1 MEPKKDEAY
10 FKKSIETAKKNA
22 LPFQPIVSKEKE
34 LEKFTKYFKD
44 RESPENAENENKNN
58 RLRGRKKNT
67 PKGNDNKKYKEI
79 PIVAHESE
87 KPSAVTEELDAGKI
101 YPSLYNSN
109 LDNKKLDKKKIN
121 KKYQEIPI
129 IPHESEKPTK
139 VTEEL
144 NAGKYSNKVQ
154 TSLTGHIEYSKNKNK
169 IKCDKKKLNNSKYPE
184 IPIVAHNTEKPSMTS
199 EEISAGKIYSQIL
212 ASTESKGA
220 SNKLRGCKKNL
231 NNKKY
236 KEIPIVLHESQ
247 KPSLIVE
254 ELNAGKCKS
263 TIPVTTYTGENL
275 QKIKK
280 GVKKAQCGKKKIL
293 NSKYKDI
300 PIVAHDS
307 EGPSI
312 VFEELNSGRI
322 CTNIR
327 TSNTN
332 YKDENIQ
339 KNKLRGGKRN
349 LISGKY
355 KDIPIVAHET
365 EKPSMVF
372 EELNTGRT
380 CSNVKTSVTN
390 YKEENIQKNKLRG
403 GKRNLISGKYKDIPI
418 VAHESLKPSL
428 VFEEINAGK
437 ASSNIMTSV
446 TNYKE
451 ENIQKS
457 NLRGGKR
464 NVKSGKYKDIPIVAH
479 DSQLPSAAFEEINAG
494 NMFKPF
500 QTSKTN
506 YKETKRPK
514 EAKCGKKSNII
525 IHESEP
531 PSCVFEQI
539 NAGKYYSNIQTS
551 VTDKRLKYL
560 SKFKPVPI
568 VAHES
573 EKPSVAFEEANTGI
587 LLSFQHNI

>member
-10 FKKSIETAKKNA
+10 FKKSIETSKKNA
-22 LPFQPIVSKEKE
+22 LPFQSNDCKKE

-44 RESPENAENENKNN
+44 RESTENSESENKSNK
-58 RLRGRKKNT
+58 LRGRKKNT

-87 KPSAVTEELDAGKI
+87 KPSVVTEELDAGKI
-101 YPSLYNSN
+101 FPSLYKSN
-109 LDNKKLDKKKIN
+109 LDNKKLGKKTTN

-129 IPHESEKPTK
+129 VPHESEKPNK
-139 VTEEL
+139 VIEEL
-144 NAGKYSNKVQ
+144 NAGKCCNKVQ
-154 TSLTGHIEYSKNKNK
+154 TSLTGQIEYSKNKNK
-169 IKCDKKKLNNSKYPE
+169 IKCEKKTLNNSKYLE
-184 IPIVAHNTEKPSMTS
+184 IPIVAHNSEKPSIAS
-199 EEISAGKIYSQIL
+199 EENSAGKIYSKIL
-212 ASTESKGA
+212 ASTDNKEPT
-220 SNKLRGCKKNL
+220 NKLRGCKKNL

-236 KEIPIVLHESQ
+236 KEIPIVIHESE

-263 TIPVTTYTGENL
+263 TIPVTSYKGENL

-280 GVKKAQCGKKKIL
+280 GVKKVQCSQKKIL

-307 EGPSI
+307 EKPSI

-327 TSNTN
+327 TSNSD
-332 YKDENIQ
+332 YKEDNSQ
-339 KNKLRGGKRN
+339 KNKLRGGKKN
-349 LISGKY
+349 LISSKY
-355 KDIPIVAHET
+355 KDIPIVAHES
-365 EKPSMVF
+365 EKPSLVF
-372 EELNTGRT
+372 EELNTGRICPNIMT
-380 CSNVKTSVTN
+380 SITNYKEDNSQKNKLRGGKKNLISGKYKEIPIVAHESLKPSFVLEETNSGKTSSNIKTSVTN
-390 YKEENIQKNKLRG
+390 YKEENIQKK
-403 GKRNLISGKYKDIPI
+403 
-418 VAHESLKPSL
+418 
-428 VFEEINAGK
+428 
-437 ASSNIMTSV
+437 
-446 TNYKE
+446 
-451 ENIQKS
+451 
-457 NLRGGKR
+457 NLRGGKK
-464 NVKSGKYKDIPIVAH
+464 NVISGKYKDIPIVAH

-500 QTSKTN
+500 QTSQTN
-506 YKETKRPK
+506 YKETKKPK

-560 SKFKPVPI
+560 SKFKPIPI
-568 VAHES
+568 VVHES

>member
-10 FKKSIETAKKNA
+10 FKKSIETSKKND
-22 LPFQPIVSKEKE
+22 LPFQSTDCKKE

-44 RESPENAENENKNN
+44 RESIGNAESENKSNK
-58 RLRGRKKNT
+58 LRGRKKNT

-79 PIVAHESE
+79 PIVSHESE
-87 KPSAVTEELDAGKI
+87 KPSVVTEEFNAGKI
-101 YPSLYNSN
+101 YPSLYKSN
-109 LDNKKLDKKKIN
+109 LDNNKIKEKKTN

-129 IPHESEKPTK
+129 IPHESEKPNK

-144 NAGKYSNKVQ
+144 NSGKFCNKIQ
-154 TSLTGHIEYSKNKNK
+154 TSLTGYIEYNQNKNK
-169 IKCDKKKLNNSKYPE
+169 IKCGKKKLNNSKYPE
-184 IPIVAHNTEKPSMTS
+184 IPIVAHNSEKPSMAL
-199 EEISAGKIYSQIL
+199 EEISAGKLYSKIL
-212 ASTESKGA
+212 ASTDNKGT

-236 KEIPIVLHESQ
+236 KEIPIVLHESE
-247 KPSLIVE
+247 KPSIIVE

-263 TIPVTTYTGENL
+263 TIPVTSYKGENL
-275 QKIKK
+275 QKIIK
-280 GVKKAQCGKKKIL
+280 GGKKAQYGQKKIL

-300 PIVAHDS
+300 PIVAHDT

-312 VFEELNSGRI
+312 VFEEINTGRI

-332 YKDENIQ
+332 YKEDNIQ

-349 LISGKY
+349 LISSKY
-355 KDIPIVAHET
+355 KEIPIVVHES
-365 EKPSMVF
+365 EKPSLVF
-372 EELNTGRT
+372 EETNTG
-380 CSNVKTSVTN
+380 KTSSNIISSITN
-390 YKEENIQKNKLRG
+390 YKEENIQK
-403 GKRNLISGKYKDIPI
+403 I
-418 VAHESLKPSL
+418 
-428 VFEEINAGK
+428 
-437 ASSNIMTSV
+437 
-446 TNYKE
+446 
-451 ENIQKS
+451 

-464 NVKSGKYKDIPIVAH
+464 NVKSRKYKDIPIVAH

-494 NMFKPF
+494 NMFKQF

-506 YKETKRPK
+506 YKESKKPK

-560 SKFKPVPI
+560 SKFKPIPI
-568 VAHES
+568 VVHET

>member
-10 FKKSIETAKKNA
+10 FKKSIETSKKNA
-22 LPFQPIVSKEKE
+22 LPFQSNDCKKKE

-44 RESPENAENENKNN
+44 RESGNVESENKTTK
-58 RLRGRKKNT
+58 LRGRKKNT

-79 PIVAHESE
+79 PIVSHESE
-87 KPSAVTEELDAGKI
+87 KPSVVTEELDAGKI
-101 YPSLYNSN
+101 YPTLFKSN
-109 LDNKKLDKKKIN
+109 LGNNKLSKKETH

-129 IPHESEKPTK
+129 VPHDSEKPNK

-144 NAGKYSNKVQ
+144 NAGKFYNKSQ
-154 TSLTGHIEYSKNKNK
+154 TSLTGYIEYSKNKNK
-169 IKCDKKKLNNSKYPE
+169 IKCGKKKLNNSKYPQ
-184 IPIVAHNTEKPSMTS
+184 IPIVAHNSEKPSMAS
-199 EEISAGKIYSQIL
+199 EEISSGKIYSQIL
-212 ASTESKGA
+212 ASTDNKRA
-220 SNKLRGCKKNL
+220 TTKLRGCKKNL

-236 KEIPIVLHESQ
+236 KEIPIVLHESE
-247 KPSLIVE
+247 KPSIIVE

-263 TIPVTTYTGENL
+263 TIPATSYKGENL
-275 QKIKK
+275 QKIRK

-293 NSKYKDI
+293 NGKYKDIPIVAHDSEGPNIVFEELNSGRNCTNIRTSITNYKEDNIQKNKLRGGKRNLNNGKYKDI

-312 VFEELNSGRI
+312 VFEELNTGRP
-322 CTNIR
+322 CSNIK
-327 TSNTN
+327 TSITN
-332 YKDENIQ
+332 YKEDIVQ
-339 KNKLRGGKRN
+339 KNKLRGGKKKVV
-349 LISGKY
+349 SGKY
-355 KDIPIVAHET
+355 K
-365 EKPSMVF
+365 
-372 EELNTGRT
+372 N
-380 CSNVKTSVTN
+380 
-390 YKEENIQKNKLRG
+390 
-403 GKRNLISGKYKDIPI
+403 IPI

-428 VFEEINAGK
+428 AFEEINSGK
-437 ASSNIMTSV
+437 SCSNIMTSV

-451 ENIQKS
+451 ENLQKK

-464 NVKSGKYKDIPIVAH
+464 KVVSGKYKDIPIVAH

-494 NMFKPF
+494 NMYKPI

-506 YKETKRPK
+506 YKETKWPK
-514 EAKCGKKSNII
+514 QAKCGKKSNII
-525 IHESEP
+525 VHESEP

-539 NAGKYYSNIQTS
+539 NAGKYFSNIQTS

-560 SKFKPVPI
+560 SKFKPIPI

>member
-22 LPFQPIVSKEKE
+22 LPFQPIACKEKE

-44 RESPENAENENKNN
+44 KESPENAESENKSNK
-58 RLRGRKKNT
+58 LRGRKTNN
-67 PKGNDNKKYKEI
+67 PKGNNNKKYMDI

-87 KPSAVTEELDAGKI
+87 KPSVVTEELNCGKI
-101 YPSLYNSN
+101 YPSLYKTN
-109 LDNKKLDKKKIN
+109 LDNNKLSKNEKN

-129 IPHESEKPTK
+129 ISHESEKPNK
-139 VTEEL
+139 VIEEL
-144 NAGKYSNKVQ
+144 NAGKYSNNVQ
-154 TSLTGHIEYSKNKNK
+154 TSLTGQTEYSNNKNK
-169 IKCDKKKLNNSKYPE
+169 IKCGKKKLNNTKYTE
-184 IPIVAHNTEKPSMTS
+184 IPIVAHNTEKPSMAS

-212 ASTESKGA
+212 ASSDNKGA

-236 KEIPIVLHESQ
+236 KEIPIVIHESE
-247 KPSLIVE
+247 KPRLIVE

-263 TIPVTTYTGENL
+263 SIPVTSYKGENL
-275 QKIKK
+275 QKIRK
-280 GVKKAQCGKKKIL
+280 GVQKVQCGQKKIL

-312 VFEELNSGRI
+312 VFEELNTGRI

-332 YKDENIQ
+332 YKEDNIQ

-349 LISGKY
+349 LNNGKY
-355 KDIPIVAHET
+355 KDIPIVAHES

-372 EELNTGRT
+372 EELNTGRI
-380 CSNVKTSVTN
+380 CSNFMTSVTN
-390 YKEENIQKNKLRG
+390 YKEDNIQKNKLRG
-403 GKRNLISGKYKDIPI
+403 GKRILYNGKYKEIPI
-418 VAHESLKPSL
+418 VAHESLKPSMA
-428 VFEEINAGK
+428 FEEINSGRT
-437 ASSNIMTSV
+437 SSNIMTSV

-451 ENIQKS
+451 ENIQKT

-464 NVKSGKYKDIPIVAH
+464 SVNSGKYKDIPIVAH

-551 VTDKRLKYL
+551 ITDKRLKYL
-560 SKFKPVPI
+560 SKFKQVPI
-568 VAHES
+568 VVHES

>member
-10 FKKSIETAKKNA
+10 FKKSIETSKKNA
-22 LPFQPIVSKEKE
+22 LPFESNDCKKE

-44 RESPENAENENKNN
+44 RESTENSGSENKSNK
-58 RLRGRKKNT
+58 LRGRKKNT

-87 KPSAVTEELDAGKI
+87 KPSVVTEELDAGKI
-101 YPSLYNSN
+101 FPSLYKSN
-109 LDNKKLDKKKIN
+109 LDNKKLDKKTTN

-129 IPHESEKPTK
+129 VPHESEKPNK
-139 VTEEL
+139 VIEEL
-144 NAGKYSNKVQ
+144 NAGKCCNKVQ
-154 TSLTGHIEYSKNKNK
+154 TSLTGQIEYSKNKNK
-169 IKCDKKKLNNSKYPE
+169 IKCEKKTLNNSKYLE
-184 IPIVAHNTEKPSMTS
+184 IPIVAHNSEKPSIAS
-199 EEISAGKIYSQIL
+199 EENSAGKIYSKIL
-212 ASTESKGA
+212 ASTDNKEPT
-220 SNKLRGCKKNL
+220 NKLRGCKKNL

-236 KEIPIVLHESQ
+236 KEIPIVIHESE

-263 TIPVTTYTGENL
+263 TIPVTSYKGENL

-280 GVKKAQCGKKKIL
+280 GVKKVQSSQKKIL

-307 EGPSI
+307 EKPSI

-322 CTNIR
+322 CTNII
-327 TSNTN
+327 TSNSN
-332 YKDENIQ
+332 YKEDNSQ
-339 KNKLRGGKRN
+339 KNKLRGGKKN
-349 LISGKY
+349 LISSKY
-355 KDIPIVAHET
+355 KDIPIVAHES
-365 EKPSMVF
+365 EKPSLVF
-372 EELNTGRT
+372 EELNTGRICPSIMT
-380 CSNVKTSVTN
+380 SITNYKEDNSQKNKLRGGKKNLISGKYKEIPIVAHESLKPSFVLEETNSGKTSSNIKTSVTN
-390 YKEENIQKNKLRG
+390 YKEENIQKK
-403 GKRNLISGKYKDIPI
+403 
-418 VAHESLKPSL
+418 
-428 VFEEINAGK
+428 
-437 ASSNIMTSV
+437 
-446 TNYKE
+446 
-451 ENIQKS
+451 
-457 NLRGGKR
+457 NLRGGKK
-464 NVKSGKYKDIPIVAH
+464 NVISGKYKDIPIVAH

-500 QTSKTN
+500 QTSQTN
-506 YKETKRPK
+506 YKETKKPK

-560 SKFKPVPI
+560 SKFKPIPI
-568 VAHES
+568 VVHES

>member
-10 FKKSIETAKKNA
+10 FKKSIETSKKNA
-22 LPFQPIVSKEKE
+22 LPFESNDCKKE

-44 RESPENAENENKNN
+44 RESTENSGSENKSNK
-58 RLRGRKKNT
+58 LRGRKKNT
-67 PKGNDNKKYKEI
+67 PKENDNKKYKEI

-87 KPSAVTEELDAGKI
+87 KPSVVTEELDAGKI
-101 YPSLYNSN
+101 FPSLYKSN
-109 LDNKKLDKKKIN
+109 LDNKKLDKKTTN

-129 IPHESEKPTK
+129 VPHESEKPNK
-139 VTEEL
+139 VIEEL
-144 NAGKYSNKVQ
+144 NAGKCCNKVQ
-154 TSLTGHIEYSKNKNK
+154 TSLTGQIEYSKNKNK
-169 IKCDKKKLNNSKYPE
+169 IKCEKKTLNNSKYLE
-184 IPIVAHNTEKPSMTS
+184 IPIVAHNSEKPSIAS
-199 EEISAGKIYSQIL
+199 EENSAGKIYSKIL
-212 ASTESKGA
+212 ASTDNKEPT
-220 SNKLRGCKKNL
+220 NKLRGCKKNL

-236 KEIPIVLHESQ
+236 KEIPIVIHESE

-263 TIPVTTYTGENL
+263 TIPVTSYKGENL

-280 GVKKAQCGKKKIL
+280 GVKKVQSSQKKIL

-307 EGPSI
+307 EKPSI

-327 TSNTN
+327 TSNSD
-332 YKDENIQ
+332 YKEDNSQ
-339 KNKLRGGKRN
+339 KNKLRGGKKN
-349 LISGKY
+349 LISSKY
-355 KDIPIVAHET
+355 KDIPIVAHES
-365 EKPSMVF
+365 EKPSLVF
-372 EELNTGRT
+372 EELNTGRICPSIMT
-380 CSNVKTSVTN
+380 SITNYKEDNSQKNKLRGGKKNLISGKYKEIPIVAHESLKPSFVLEETNSGKTSSNIKTSVTN
-390 YKEENIQKNKLRG
+390 YKEENIQKK
-403 GKRNLISGKYKDIPI
+403 
-418 VAHESLKPSL
+418 
-428 VFEEINAGK
+428 
-437 ASSNIMTSV
+437 
-446 TNYKE
+446 
-451 ENIQKS
+451 
-457 NLRGGKR
+457 NLRGGKK
-464 NVKSGKYKDIPIVAH
+464 NVISGKYKDIPIVAH

-500 QTSKTN
+500 QTSQTN
-506 YKETKRPK
+506 YKETKKPK

-560 SKFKPVPI
+560 SKFKPIPI
-568 VAHES
+568 VVHES

>member
-22 LPFQPIVSKEKE
+22 LPFQPIACKEKE

-44 RESPENAENENKNN
+44 KESPENAESENKSNK
-58 RLRGRKKNT
+58 LRGRKTNN
-67 PKGNDNKKYKEI
+67 PKGNNNKKYMDI

-87 KPSAVTEELDAGKI
+87 KPSVVTEELNCGKI
-101 YPSLYNSN
+101 YPSLYKTN
-109 LDNKKLDKKKIN
+109 LDNNKLSKNEKN

-129 IPHESEKPTK
+129 ISHESEKPNK
-139 VTEEL
+139 VIEEL

-154 TSLTGHIEYSKNKNK
+154 TSLTGQTEYSNNKNK
-169 IKCDKKKLNNSKYPE
+169 IKCGKKLNNTKYTE
-184 IPIVAHNTEKPSMTS
+184 IPIVAHNTEKPSMAS

-212 ASTESKGA
+212 ASSDNKGA

-236 KEIPIVLHESQ
+236 KEIPIVIHESE
-247 KPSLIVE
+247 KPRLIVE

-263 TIPVTTYTGENL
+263 SIPVTSYKGENL
-275 QKIKK
+275 QKIRK
-280 GVKKAQCGKKKIL
+280 GVQKVQCGQKKIL

-312 VFEELNSGRI
+312 VFEELNTGRI

-332 YKDENIQ
+332 YKEDNIQ

-349 LISGKY
+349 L
-355 KDIPIVAHET
+355 
-365 EKPSMVF
+365 
-372 EELNTGRT
+372 N
-380 CSNVKTSVTN
+380 N
-390 YKEENIQKNKLRG
+390 
-403 GKRNLISGKYKDIPI
+403 GKYKDIPI
-418 VAHESLKPSL
+418 VAHESLKPSMA
-428 VFEEINAGK
+428 FEEINSGRT
-437 ASSNIMTSV
+437 SSNIMTSV

-451 ENIQKS
+451 ENIQKT

-464 NVKSGKYKDIPIVAH
+464 SVNSGKYKDIPIVAH

-506 YKETKRPK
+506 YKESKKPK
-514 EAKCGKKSNII
+514 EAKCEKKSNII

-531 PSCVFEQI
+531 PSYVFEQI

-560 SKFKPVPI
+560 SKFKQVPI
-568 VAHES
+568 VVHES

>member
-10 FKKSIETAKKNA
+10 FKKSIETSKKND
-22 LPFQPIVSKEKE
+22 LPFQLNDCKKE

-44 RESPENAENENKNN
+44 RESPENAESENKSNI
-58 RLRGRKKNT
+58 LRSRKKNT

-79 PIVAHESE
+79 PIVTHESE
-87 KPSAVTEELDAGKI
+87 KPSVVIEEFNAGKI
-101 YPSLYNSN
+101 YPSLYKPN
-109 LDNKKLDKKKIN
+109 LDNNKLNEKKTN
-121 KKYQEIPI
+121 KKYKEIPI
-129 IPHESEKPTK
+129 IPHESEKPNT
-139 VTEEL
+139 VIEEL
-144 NAGKYSNKVQ
+144 NAGKFCNKVQ

-169 IKCDKKKLNNSKYPE
+169 IKCGKKKLNNSKYPE
-184 IPIVAHNTEKPSMTS
+184 IPIVAHNSEKPSMAL
-199 EEISAGKIYSQIL
+199 EEISAGKLYSKIL
-212 ASTESKGA
+212 ASTDNKGT

-236 KEIPIVLHESQ
+236 KEIPIVLHESE
-247 KPSLIVE
+247 KPSIIVE

-263 TIPVTTYTGENL
+263 TIPVTSYKGENL
-275 QKIKK
+275 QKIIK
-280 GVKKAQCGKKKIL
+280 GVKKAECGQKKIL
-293 NSKYKDI
+293 NNKYKDI
-300 PIVAHDS
+300 PIVAHET
-307 EGPSI
+307 EGPNI
-312 VFEELNSGRI
+312 VFEEINTGRI
-322 CTNIR
+322 CPNIR

-332 YKDENIQ
+332 YKEDNIP

-349 LISGKY
+349 LISSKY
-355 KDIPIVAHET
+355 KDIPIVVHET
-365 EKPSMVF
+365 EGPNIVF
-372 EELNTGRT
+372 EEINTGRICT
-380 CSNVKTSVTN
+380 NLRTSNTN
-390 YKEENIQKNKLRG
+390 YKEDNIPKNKLRG
-403 GKRNLISGKYKDIPI
+403 GKRNLISSKYKEIPI
-418 VAHESLKPSL
+418 VAHESEKPSL
-428 VFEEINAGK
+428 VFEETNTGK
-437 ASSNIMTSV
+437 TNSNIISSI

-451 ENIQKS
+451 ENIQKI

-464 NVKSGKYKDIPIVAH
+464 NVNSGKYKDIPIVAH

-506 YKETKRPK
+506 YKESKKPK
-514 EAKCGKKSNII
+514 ESKCGKKSNII

-560 SKFKPVPI
+560 SKFKLIPI
-568 VAHES
+568 VVHET